1 MSHDQDIEVRSYL
14 RRKMEVEERYEV
26 PLKQPRKEAEVHAV
40 RELRVQIVHLEVD
53 LVQVLVHERYEGF
66 LHHL

>member
-1 MSHDQDIEVRSYL
+1 
-14 RRKMEVEERYEV
+14 MEVEERYEV